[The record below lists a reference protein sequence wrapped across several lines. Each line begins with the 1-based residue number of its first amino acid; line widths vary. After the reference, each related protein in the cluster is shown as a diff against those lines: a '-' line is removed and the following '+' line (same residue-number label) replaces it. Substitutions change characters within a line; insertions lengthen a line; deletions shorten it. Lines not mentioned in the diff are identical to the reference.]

1 MFSRRHTLLATHDR
15 LSRTAVVPVIATLF
29 LVGCSLAGLED
40 GLEQSACEP
49 GDTDF
54 CESLN
59 ESNPTDD
66 PCLRWTCGAR
76 GVCEVLPEDRDGDL
90 SPSAACAPEG
100 VTPDCDDSDPSRSP
114 TADEVCDVVDNDCDG
129 LVDEAALDVGA
140 PVRVLSTSGTVA
152 DAHMASSPDSPGIRV
167 LYVTEGVSAE
177 TRAASLPS
185 ATSAGG
191 VASEVSTAGNPLS
204 TREASLSTLG
214 DGFAI
219 NVVPAGAPR
228 VAAGTLDAAD
238 ATAVFAGS
246 HLQDGF
252 VLSTTAASSPTVASF
267 GQQLFAAWLNRD
279 AQLSET
285 CPLAPNDTAE
295 VLITSARLPQ
305 NSDTL
310 SMPSVSPTMIGT
322 THDPAP
328 PAILGLSET
337 TFLVAY
343 ANAANETVDVHLGE
357 VIDAGSLEIAIDT
370 PPLHSID
377 APRSGDV
384 GLSVSESGD
393 IMLTF
398 REGCGTLAT
407 IEARLLALADDLTG
421 ADPVTVL
428 GSFSQSGGNSV
439 ALRNPVAVHHA
450 SRNEW
455 LIAWTV
461 DSSLL
466 AISRIAKNG
475 MPIGLPRNIY
485 NAGDAGSIRPR
496 PFLKAIPGGN
506 DYAAIAHDGSGDAGF
521 YAVTLGCATDG
532 GGT

>member
-1 MFSRRHTLLATHDR
+1 MAHRLCTSLANGARHVGGTIALL
-15 LSRTAVVPVIATLF
+15 TALPMITA
-29 LVGCSLAGLED
+29 CSLAGLED

-90 SPSAACAPEG
+90 VPSAACAPAG
-100 VTPDCDDSDPSRSP
+100 VTPDCDDNDPARSP
-114 TADEVCDVVDNDCDG
+114 NADEICDVVDNDCDG

-140 PVRVLSTSGTVA
+140 PVRVLSTTGTVA
-152 DAHMASSPDSPGIRV
+152 DAQMASSPDSPGIR
-167 LYVTEGVSAE
+167 LIYVTEGASAE

-185 ATSAGG
+185 ATTAGS
-191 VASEVSTAGNPLS
+191 VASEITAGANPLG
-204 TREASLSTLG
+204 TREAALSTLG
-214 DGFAI
+214 DAFAI
-219 NVVPAGAPR
+219 NVVPAGSPR
-228 VAAGTLDAAD
+228 VAAGTLDASSAAATFAD
-238 ATAVFAGS
+238 N

-252 VLSTTAASSPTVASF
+252 MLSTTAASSPTIASS
-267 GQQLFAAWLNRD
+267 GQQVFAAWLNRD

-310 SMPSVSPTMIGT
+310 TMPSVSPTMLGT
-322 THDPAP
+322 TNDPEP
-328 PAILGLSET
+328 PALLGLSET

-343 ANAANETVDVHLGE
+343 ANSATDTVDIHRGE
-357 VIDAGSLEIAIDT
+357 VTDLGTFEVSIDT
-370 PPLHSID
+370 TPLHSED

-384 GLSVSESGD
+384 GLAVNDNGD
-393 IMLTF
+393 LLLTF

-407 IEARLLALADDLTG
+407 VEARLLGLPADLTSADTVTALA
-421 ADPVTVL
+421 
-428 GSFSQSGGNSV
+428 SFSQGGGNSV
-439 ALRNPVAVHHA
+439 ALRDPVAVFHE
-450 SRNEW
+450 SRSEW
-455 LIAWTV
+455 MLAWTV
-461 DSSLL
+461 DSAIL
-466 AISRIAKNG
+466 AVARLADNG
-475 MPIGLPRNIY
+475 MPIGQSRNIY

-496 PFLKAIPGGN
+496 PFLKPIPGGN
-506 DYAAIAHDGSGDAGF
+506 DYAAITHDGSGDAGF

-532 GGT
+532 GGS